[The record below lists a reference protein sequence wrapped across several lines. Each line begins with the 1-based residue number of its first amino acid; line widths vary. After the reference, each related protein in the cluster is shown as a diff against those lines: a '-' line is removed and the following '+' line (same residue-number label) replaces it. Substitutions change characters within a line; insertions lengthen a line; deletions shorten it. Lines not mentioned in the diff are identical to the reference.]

1 MRFLSILAGAAL
13 CAAAV
18 STSSAHEYNI
28 GAIHI
33 GHPWSRVVPKG
44 AKVAGGYLVIKN
56 NGTTPDRLIGGST
69 EIAGRFEIHEMS
81 MKSGVMK
88 MRQLEKGVEIAPGQT
103 VKFEPG
109 GYHLMFLDLKTPPV
123 QGKRFK
129 GTLVFEKAG
138 KVDVE
143 YAVEGMGAK
152 SGADPHAGHMQ
163 HMHMKH

>member
-1 MRFLSILAGAAL
+1 MRVLSVFAGAVL
-13 CAAAV
+13 CALAA
-18 STSSAHEYNI
+18 STSFAHEYNI

-56 NGTTPDRLIGGST
+56 NGTAPDRLIGGST

-81 MKSGVMK
+81 VNNGVMK
-88 MRQLEKGVEIAPGQT
+88 MRQLEKGIEIAPGQT

-143 YAVEGMGAK
+143 YVVEGMGTK
-152 SGADPHAGHMQ
+152 SGGDSHTN